1 MTTIE
6 QYVNAATNL
15 SRRSR
20 YQVQIDGND
29 VFGASLFSN
38 QSEKLSIMLNCA
50 SASFPGTVLG
60 TNENDYFGLAFNYP
74 SDYKFTALDL
84 EFYVDTD
91 FTEKKF
97 FQKWLDSIYDV
108 QTGRWSF
115 LDQYA
120 KDIYIISLDLQSN
133 PRYKIRLED
142 AYPVNVGQINVG
154 HALRNQVATLP
165 VTVQFYRMLQQDI

>member
-6 QYVNAATNL
+6 QYVNAATKL

-20 YQVQIDGND
+20 YQVQIDATD
-29 VFGASLFSN
+29 VFGASMFTD
-38 QSEKLSIMLNCA
+38 QSEKTSIMLNCS

-84 EFYVDTD
+84 EFYVDVD

-97 FQKWLDSIYDV
+97 FQKWLDSIYDT

-120 KDIYIISLDLQSN
+120 KGVSIISLDLQSK
-133 PRYKIRLED
+133 PRYKIELED

-154 HALRNQVATLP
+154 HDLRNQVATLP
-165 VTVQFYRMLQQDI
+165 VTLQFYRMIQRDI